1 VARLIVTRPAGQA
14 QALTDS
20 LIRQGHTVTA
30 LPLMRITPQD
40 TNTPALRQR
49 LLDLDNYHKI
59 ISISANASRLG
70 LDAVDTFWP
79 QCPVGLDWFAVGPG
93 SAEALL
99 QFGLEVTTPSRC
111 FDSEGLLALPQLQQ
125 VAGDKILIWRGVGG
139 REVLAKTL
147 RERGASVDYAELYQ
161 REEHRYEPSVWQQA
175 LTTDTWLVL
184 SSGQALQIIEQQ
196 VPDLPQR
203 IAGLILPSERV
214 ADQARNKN
222 YHQVLVPA
230 SARDDDVLSCIQD
243 SL

>member
-1 VARLIVTRPAGQA
+1 MARLVVTRPAGQE
-14 QALTDS
+14 QALTDG
-20 LIRQGHTVTA
+20 LTQLGHDVTT

-40 TNTPALRQR
+40 THTQALRQC
-49 LLDLDNYHKI
+49 LLDLDCYHKV

-79 QCPVGLDWFAVGPG
+79 QCPIGLDWFAVGPG
-93 SAEALL
+93 SAEALR
-99 QFGLEVTTPSRC
+99 QFGLDVTIPEQR

-125 VAGDKILIWRGVGG
+125 VAGEKILIWRGIGG
-139 REVLAKTL
+139 REVLAQTL

-161 REEHRYEPSVWQQA
+161 REEQQYTPQVWQQTLA
-175 LTTDTWLVL
+175 ADTWLVL

-203 IAGLILPSERV
+203 IAGLILPSQRI
-214 ADQARNKN
+214 ADQIRNKN

-230 SARDDDVLSCIQD
+230 SARDDDVLSCIRD